1 MPCSPCFPAQT
12 ILPPS
17 IAKAT
22 IQMACNHGAVV
33 KETIFSPQESSASIE
48 SAAKTLAAIAINKK
62 IKTNFLL
69 LLFSKVLI
77 EHLLYA
83 KLCISKASIKLSVSI
98 PAVDNTS
105 STTGP
110 FFVFCK

>member
-1 MPCSPCFPAQT
+1 MPCSPWFPAQT

-33 KETIFSPQESSASIE
+33 KEMIFSPQESSASIE

-69 LLFSKVLI
+69 FLFSKVLI
-77 EHLLYA
+77 EHLLMLNYA
-83 KLCISKASIKLSVSI
+83 FLKLL
-98 PAVDNTS
+98 
-105 STTGP
+105 
-110 FFVFCK
+110 